1 MAHSSVIGVVLG
13 CNKPVREEGC
23 VRCPDCDKHH
33 PGATSKPYPPT
44 CMNPTCSNFGKSL
57 YRVQEAVQA

>member
-44 CMNPTCSNFGKSL
+44 WHEPN
-57 YRVQEAVQA
+57 VQ